1 MISLNRVTR
10 IFNSRDGDQVTA
22 LQDVSLKIGR
32 NEFITLVGPSGCG
45 KSTLLRIVAGLILP
59 TAGRASIG
67 GAEITEPR
75 SETGIVFQA
84 PTLLPWASVLDNVL
98 FPLRMMHRIDSTS
111 TDKAMALLKLVGLQ
125 GFESKSPRELSGG
138 MQQRVAICRALVH
151 DPDILLMDEPF
162 GALDALTREEMT
174 MELLRIWSERPKTVL
189 FVTHSITEAVVLA
202 DRVVV
207 MSPRPGR
214 IAEILDIGLPRPR
227 SFETEATPE
236 FHEASQ
242 RIRKLIFGTR
252 HVGSGRAA
260 A

>member
-1 MISLNRVTR
+1 VISLNRVTR

-22 LQDVSLKIGR
+22 LQDVSLEIGR

-67 GAEITEPR
+67 GEEITEPR
-75 SETGIVFQA
+75 AETGIVFQA

-111 TDKAMALLKLVGLQ
+111 TDKAMALLKLVGLT
-125 GFESKSPRELSGG
+125 GFEGKSPRELSGG

-214 IAEILDIGLPRPR
+214 IAEIIDIGLPRPR

-236 FHEASQ
+236 FHEASH

-252 HVGSGRAA
+252 NVSSGRAA

>member
-22 LQDVSLKIGR
+22 LQDVSLEIGR